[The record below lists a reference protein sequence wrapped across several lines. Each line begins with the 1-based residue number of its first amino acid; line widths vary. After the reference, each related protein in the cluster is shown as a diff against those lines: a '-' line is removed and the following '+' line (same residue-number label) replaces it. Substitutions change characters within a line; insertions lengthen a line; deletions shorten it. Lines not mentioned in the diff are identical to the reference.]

1 MENAIDKSKIDI
13 LLKELDT
20 YNNQN
25 IYKYL
30 LNCIELDLEYTK
42 KQIQKYNNYLKY
54 FLIDIIINIKNK
66 KLLEMKEKMFNIPTI
81 QERNDSL
88 INNEELILEKLDNI
102 LNELEGMP
110 LKAMLYEVPL
120 RTDSLKN

>member
-1 MENAIDKSKIDI
+1 MENGMNKSKIDI

-30 LNCIELDLEYTK
+30 LECIDLDLEYTK
-42 KQIQKYNNYLKY
+42 KQIQIYNNYLKY

-88 INNEELILEKLDNI
+88 MNNEELILEKLDSI
-102 LNELEGMP
+102 LDELQEMP
-110 LKAMLYEVPL
+110 LKIIPFKAPI
-120 RTDSLKN
+120 RIDSL